1 MNLVVVV
8 AFLNQLG
15 SFASSSEL
23 LGWLIGAVVGT
34 ILAIIG
40 FVVAILVINWAGRI
54 AFKADVSFN
63 ELVRTLGL
71 AYVWQVVGVLGIPIA
86 FSDIFS
92 GELYMI
98 KVLAVVMLIISWLV
112 AAKEALD
119 LGWLQTGVTVLLGWI
134 AQQGLLMT
142 FSVMILMLLLPW
154 WAASTRASAAMTNT
168 AVPRIRSDIGSLLS
182 RHDSDLQGVGLTARP
197 ASPEGIHGVHLI
209 GG

>member
-1 MNLVVVV
+1 MLTNRIIGAFTLRKSVYAEVEKDTSFTTTAWILVVVV

-15 SFASSSEL
+15 SLASSSDL
-23 LGWLIGAVVGT
+23 LSWLIGAIVGT
-34 ILAIIG
+34 MLAIIG
-40 FVVAILVINWAGRI
+40 FVVGALVINWVGRI

-86 FSDIFS
+86 FFDVFS

-134 AQQGLLMT
+134 AQFVITTVITALALGLLGL
-142 FSVMILMLLLPW
+142 V
-154 WAASTRASAAMTNT
+154 AAA
-168 AVPRIRSDIGSLLS
+168 L
-182 RHDSDLQGVGLTARP
+182 
-197 ASPEGIHGVHLI
+197 
-209 GG
+209 GGGQF